1 MHDSPNTKFS
11 RPKAVVQPTH
21 TSVPALAQQFSLS
34 ERSIWRLLQSGQ
46 LKFVK
51 IGHST
56 RIPLNGPGGVAE
68 FLDRNKVA

>member
-1 MHDSPNTKFS
+1 MYEPNTKSS
-11 RPKAVVQPTH
+11 RTTPSVQPTH

-34 ERSIWRLLQSGQ
+34 ERTIWRLLQSGQ

-68 FLDRNKVA
+68 FLARQQAA